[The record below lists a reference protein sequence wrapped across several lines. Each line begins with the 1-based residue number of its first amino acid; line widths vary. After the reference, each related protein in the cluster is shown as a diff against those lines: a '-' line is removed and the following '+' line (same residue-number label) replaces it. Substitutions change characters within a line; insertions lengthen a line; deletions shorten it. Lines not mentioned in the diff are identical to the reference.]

1 MRKKIIFGV
10 DPGTLITG
18 WGVIE
23 EMGNRYIPLGF
34 GAITTTAKEIPHLRY
49 LTIFER
55 LEELLEKY
63 TPDALAVETQYVDK
77 NVQSAIKLGMARGII
92 VLAALRRK
100 IPVFEYTPTKVKQAV
115 TGKGGASKQQVAVM
129 VKILLHLKEGIDSL
143 DTTDALAIAI
153 THGHY
158 SRSPLCMN
166 I

>member
-1 MRKKIIFGV
+1 MKKKIIFGA

-23 EMGNRYIPLGF
+23 EVGSRYIPIAF
-34 GAITTTAKEIPHLRY
+34 GTITTTTKEIPHLRY

-55 LEELLEKY
+55 LEELLAEYK
-63 TPDALAVETQYVDK
+63 PDALAVETQYVDK

-92 VLAALRRK
+92 ILAALRK
-100 IPVFEYTPTKVKQAV
+100 GIPVFEYTPTKVKQAV
-115 TGKGGASKQQVAVM
+115 TGKGGASKEQVASM
-129 VKILLHLKEGIDSL
+129 VKILLHLNQVIEPFDI
-143 DTTDALAIAI
+143 TDALAIAI
-153 THGHY
+153 THGHF